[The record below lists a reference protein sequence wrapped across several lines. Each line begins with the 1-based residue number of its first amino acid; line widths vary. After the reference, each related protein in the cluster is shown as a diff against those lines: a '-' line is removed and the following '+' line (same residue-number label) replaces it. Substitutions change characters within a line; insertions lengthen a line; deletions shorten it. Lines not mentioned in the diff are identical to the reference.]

1 MPVTDEVAQDG
12 RMLPVKIIL
21 RNLGGFVVALTPD
34 FCGSPMSVTDSSMN
48 FATASE
54 VAGTD

>member
-12 RMLPVKIIL
+12 RMLPVKIIP

-34 FCGSPMSVTDSSMN
+34 FCN
-48 FATASE
+48 FRRI
-54 VAGTD
+54 VFGGIDH